1 MDRIINEMHEAGIKV
16 FLGTPAYS
24 IPAYTLHQQGQ
35 TDMAV
40 QALIADLEADEV
52 TATRLAAFQLSRIGS
67 PARQAVRA
75 LQELM
80 QGIPISSRHLK
91 VVLMPFKPE
100 YIIKKK

>member
-80 QGIPISSRHLK
+80 QGHSYQQQASESCINAIQTRI
-91 VVLMPFKPE
+91 
-100 YIIKKK
+100 YN